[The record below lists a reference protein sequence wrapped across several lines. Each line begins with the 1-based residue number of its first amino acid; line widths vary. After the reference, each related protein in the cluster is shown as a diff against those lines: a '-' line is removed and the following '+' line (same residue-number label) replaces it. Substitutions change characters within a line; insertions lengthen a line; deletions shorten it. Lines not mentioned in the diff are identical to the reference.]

1 MRFHATVQLHGK
13 SATGIEV
20 PPEIVA
26 GLGPS
31 KRPKVQATINGHTYR
46 SSVASM
52 GGKFLLPVSA
62 EVRAGAGI
70 AAGNEVD
77 VELTADTEPRT
88 VTLPDDVT
96 HALDQS
102 ADARRAFD
110 NLSYSHQ
117 RRLVLAITD
126 AKTPQTR
133 QRRIA
138 KTIDQLRQPTS

>member
-1 MRFHATVQLHGK
+1 MRFQATVQLHGA

-20 PPEIVA
+20 PSEVVA
-26 GLGPS
+26 SLGS
-31 KRPKVQATINGHTYR
+31 GKRPKVHVTINNHTYR

-62 EVRAGAGI
+62 EVRANAGI
-70 AAGNEVD
+70 AAGDEVD

-88 VTLPDDVT
+88 VTVPDDLA
-96 HALDQS
+96 HAFDQ
-102 ADARRAFD
+102 DPGARRTFD
-110 NLSYSHQ
+110 SLSYSHQ
-117 RRLVLAITD
+117 RRLVLAVTG

-138 KTIDQLRQPTS
+138 KTIDQLRTS